1 MRHVAVMDALLTEGR
16 FQALVKSDP
25 DCVLVEV
32 FAYIARGEPYPDEE
46 ATDGPLYRGLR
57 RRIDALVAS
66 GAVSRPT
73 PNG

>member
-16 FQALVKSDP
+16 FQALLESDP
-25 DCVLVEV
+25 DRVLVEV

-66 GAVSRPT
+66 GAVPRPT